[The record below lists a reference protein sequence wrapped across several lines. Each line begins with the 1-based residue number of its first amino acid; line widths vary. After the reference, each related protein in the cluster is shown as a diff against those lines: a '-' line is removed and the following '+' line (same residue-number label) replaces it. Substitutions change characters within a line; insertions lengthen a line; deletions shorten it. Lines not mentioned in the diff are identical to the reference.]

1 MIAAASVDLQSL
13 TTGAGPLVF
22 AVIASY
28 LLGSIP
34 AAYIAGKSKGI
45 DLRKH
50 GSGNLGATNVIR
62 VLGTKVGLLV
72 FAFDMA
78 KGAVPVLLFPGW
90 VTAAQGPIGDP
101 VIVGII
107 CGIAAIVGH
116 VRPIYLKFGR
126 GGKGVATA
134 AGVFLALA
142 PVQTLLT
149 LIVFAVVLLS
159 SGFVSLGSLTSGAI
173 LPVLLALTVGVR
185 SPVFAISVAVAAF
198 VFWTH
203 RANIA
208 RLRSGEEHRFGK
220 RGVPAK
226 RPAATLAISLIIV
239 LAVLIAARIG

>member
-1 MIAAASVDLQSL
+1 MTAATMLDLSLQS
-13 TTGAGPLVF
+13 GPAPLVV
-22 AVIASY
+22 AMVASY

-34 AAYIAGKSKGI
+34 AAYIAGKAKGI

-62 VLGTKVGLLV
+62 VLGKKIGIAV

-78 KGAVPVLLFPGW
+78 KGAFPVFFFPRWAESLG
-90 VTAAQGPIGDP
+90 APFPNP
-101 VIVGII
+101 VIAAIL

-116 VRPIYLKFGR
+116 VRPIYLGFGK

-142 PVQTLLT
+142 PMQTLLT
-149 LIVFAVVLLS
+149 LVVFGVVLFS
-159 SGFVSLGSLTSGAI
+159 SGYVSLGSLTAGLI
-173 LPVLLALTVGVR
+173 LPVLLALSIGVR
-185 SPVFAISVAVAAF
+185 SPIFAISVLVAAF

-208 RLRSGEEHRFGK
+208 RLRNGEEHRFGK
-220 RGVPAK
+220 HTESGR
-226 RPAATLAISLIIV
+226 RPTATLAIGVVIA
-239 LAVLIAARIG
+239 LAVLIAARFA

>member
-1 MIAAASVDLQSL
+1 MTSATMLDLPL
-13 TTGAGPLVF
+13 RTGAVPLIV
-22 AVIASY
+22 AMVASY

-62 VLGTKVGLLV
+62 VLGKKIGIAV

-78 KGAVPVLLFPGW
+78 KGAFPVFFFPRWAVSLGAPFPSP
-90 VTAAQGPIGDP
+90 TIAAIL
-101 VIVGII
+101 
-107 CGIAAIVGH
+107 CGIAAIIGH
-116 VRPIYLKFGR
+116 VRPIYLRFGK

-149 LIVFAVVLLS
+149 LVVFAVVLFS
-159 SGFVSLGSLTSGAI
+159 SGYVSLGSLTAGLI
-173 LPVLLALTVGVR
+173 LPVLLGLSIGVR
-185 SPVFAISVAVAAF
+185 SPIFVISVLVAAF

-208 RLRSGEEHRFGK
+208 RLRKGEEHRFGK
-220 RGVPAK
+220 HGDSSR
-226 RPAATLAISLIIV
+226 RPTSSIAIGFVIA
-239 LAVLIAARIG
+239 LAVLVAARFA

>member
-1 MIAAASVDLQSL
+1 MTSAAMLDLSL
-13 TTGAGPLVF
+13 RTGATPLIV
-22 AVIASY
+22 AMVASY

-62 VLGTKVGLLV
+62 VLGSKIGLAV
-72 FAFDMA
+72 FTFDMA
-78 KGAVPVLLFPGW
+78 KGAFPVYFFPRWAESLG
-90 VTAAQGPIGDP
+90 APFANP
-101 VIVGII
+101 VIAAIL
-107 CGIAAIVGH
+107 CGIAAIIGH
-116 VRPIYLKFGR
+116 VRPIYLRFGK

-149 LIVFAVVLLS
+149 LVVFGVVLFS
-159 SGFVSLGSLTSGAI
+159 SGYVSLGSLTAGLI
-173 LPVLLALTVGVR
+173 LPVLLALSIGVR
-185 SPVFAISVAVAAF
+185 SPIFMISVLVAVF

-220 RGVPAK
+220 RGGHSR
-226 RPAATLAISLIIV
+226 RPTSTLAIGLVIA
-239 LAVLIAARIG
+239 LAVLVAARFA

>member
-1 MIAAASVDLQSL
+1 
-13 TTGAGPLVF
+13 
-22 AVIASY
+22 

-34 AAYIAGKSKGI
+34 AAYIAGQARGI

-62 VLGTKVGLLV
+62 VLGTRIGLAV

-78 KGAVPVLLFPGW
+78 NGALPGLVFPRVVPLD
-90 VTAAQGPIGDP
+90 TAPVSDP
-101 VIVGII
+101 LIFAIL
-107 CGIAAIVGH
+107 CGFAAIVGH
-116 VRPIYLKFGR
+116 IRPIYLKFGK

-142 PVQTLLT
+142 PIQTSLT

-159 SGFVSLGSLTSGAI
+159 SGFVSLGSLTGAAM

-185 SPVFAISVAVAAF
+185 SPLFAIAIVVAAF

-203 RANIA
+203 RANIG
-208 RLRSGEEHRFGK
+208 RLRDGTEHRFGK
-220 RGVPAK
+220 KGVPAK
-226 RPAATLAISLIIV
+226 RPAATLAISLVIV
-239 LAVLIAARIG
+239 LAVMIAARFG